1 MRPFPGP
8 PPMAGHPPHRPPSSP
23 PSGTAAETS
32 VTDTLASGASA
43 SGRVEGDREADAGAS
58 PRLVAEPGARI
69 ADCTLIRLLGQ
80 GGMGKVFLARQE
92 NPEREVAIKLIAG
105 GFIHPDLRARFDRE
119 IRALARLRHPGIA
132 QIFSAGVVTTA
143 DGRAP
148 YLIME
153 YVEGLPLREAVEAL
167 PLERR
172 VRLLAAIARAVE
184 HAHRCGVIH
193 RDLKPANIL
202 VTTEGQP
209 KILDFGVARVLS
221 EEGASATDSKLTHA
235 GFIVGTLAYM
245 SPEQTRTDR
254 DEVDTRSDVYALGL
268 LGFEMLTGHLPYEL
282 PRDQYGIVR
291 TIREQPPAPLER
303 FLPRAPRDLST
314 ILAKALAKDKERRYP
329 SAGAFAEDLERFL
342 AREPITA
349 RPASMAYRLRK
360 FAERNPL
367 ASTAIAAAALILV
380 LSVAAVFAF
389 ALREQRARLAAEE
402 ASRRANAHLDF
413 VRGVL
418 SQANPSLAGSAHV
431 TVREALSAAS
441 RMIEESYADTPEIEV
456 ELRILLGNVWLS
468 LAQWN
473 EAMREFDTA
482 LARASGLL
490 GAGDPRI
497 LAARSERAQAIAILG
512 DLPAAERELAAVVQE
527 MMQTLPPDDPGLL
540 DARRAMVRL
549 RLDLDQTAG
558 VREELADLVARLGT
572 PRDRASREL
581 AIELDN
587 LRASLA
593 AREGDFAEALAL
605 RTQQLERSRAYFG
618 PDAMSTLLAVENLAA
633 LYARSGDRRKAAEL
647 LQGVAEEMGK
657 RLGPD
662 HPVTIRVLNS
672 LAAQELEQGE
682 LARAEERVRALLPLL
697 DRLPPRD
704 RLIGLVSSTAAT
716 IAYVQGRLEE
726 AIELSRR
733 SLDLALAEQSE
744 EHEDSIR
751 SMLNHAN
758 ILLAAN
764 RNEEAAE
771 WFGRLMEATR
781 RRYGPAHPEALAVT
795 GEYAAFLRDVGRL
808 DEAIA
813 IFEDLRP
820 RIEQRFGRDHERTLM
835 MLYQYAGALQ
845 RAGRF
850 EDALPLSAALLD
862 RAEAV
867 LGARHPVALLAPLR
881 HARSLMGLGRF
892 REAREQL
899 DRAWNALKAADASR
913 EWRAWVAE
921 ALAELSER
929 QGSSAESARWQRRAL
944 ALRRQTP

>member
-1 MRPFPGP
+1 MVHSPPSPPPGP
-8 PPMAGHPPHRPPSSP
+8 PD
-23 PSGTAAETS
+23 GTGAQTS
-32 VTDTLASGASA
+32 IADASGCAPPDSA
-43 SGRVEGDREADAGAS
+43 GYLDERRGETDLAGRR
-58 PRLVAEPGARI
+58 VAEPGARI
-69 ADCTLIRLLGQ
+69 ADCTLIQLLGQ

-105 GFIHPDLRARFDRE
+105 GFVSPDLRARFDLE

-132 QIFSAGVVTTA
+132 QIFSAGVTDTA
-143 DGRAP
+143 DGPMP

-153 YVEGLPLREAVEAL
+153 YVAGLPLLDAVQSKPL
-167 PLERR
+167 PDR

-202 VTTEGQP
+202 VTAEGQP

-221 EEGASATDSKLTHA
+221 EDEGQAADSKLTHA
-235 GFIVGTLAYM
+235 GFMVGTLAYM

-268 LGFEMLTGHLPYEL
+268 LGFEMLTGRLPYEL
-282 PRDQYGIVR
+282 PRDQFGIVR

-303 FLPRAPRDLST
+303 FLAKAPRDLST
-314 ILAKALAKDKERRYP
+314 ILAKALAKDKERRYS
-329 SAGAFAEDLERFL
+329 SAGAFADDLERFL
-342 AREPITA
+342 AREPIAA
-349 RPASMAYRLRK
+349 RPASIGYRLRK

-367 ASTAIAAAALILV
+367 ASTAITVALLTLV

-441 RMIEESYADTPEIEV
+441 RMIEEAYADTPEIEV

-468 LAQWN
+468 LAQWS
-473 EAMREFDTA
+473 EAMREFDLA
-482 LARASGLL
+482 LARATGVL
-490 GAGDPRI
+490 GAADPRV
-497 LAARSERAQAIAILG
+497 LTARSERAQAVAILG
-512 DLPAAERELAAVVQE
+512 DLPAAEGELSAVVRE
-527 MMQTLPPDDPGLL
+527 MMRRLPPDDPALL
-540 DARRAMVRL
+540 DARRAMVKL

-558 VREELADLVARLGT
+558 LREELADLVTRLGA
-572 PRDRASREL
+572 PRDRAGREL
-581 AIELDN
+581 AVELDN

-593 AREGDFAEALAL
+593 IREGDFAEALAL

-618 PDAMSTLLAVENLAA
+618 PEAMPTLLAVENLAA
-633 LYARSGDRRKAAEL
+633 LHARAGDRRRAAEL
-647 LQGVAEEMGK
+647 LEGLAEQMRE
-657 RLGPD
+657 RLGPA

-682 LARAEERVRALLPLL
+682 LASAEARVRALIPLL

-704 RLIGLVSSTAAT
+704 RLIGLVASTAAT
-716 IAYVQGRLEE
+716 IAYVQGNLEE
-726 AIELSRR
+726 AARYSQR
-733 SLDLALAEQSE
+733 SLELALAEQPE

-758 ILLAAN
+758 ILLAAH

-771 WFGRLMEATR
+771 WFARLMQATR
-781 RRYGPAHPEALAVT
+781 RRYGPDHPEALVVT
-795 GEYAAFLRDVGRL
+795 GEYAAFLRDIGRL
-808 DEAIA
+808 EESIA
-813 IFEDLRP
+813 IFEELRP
-820 RIEQRFGRDHERTLM
+820 RVEQRFGQDHERTLM
-835 MLYQYAGALQ
+835 NLYQYAGALQ

-850 EDALPLSAALLD
+850 EEALSISATLLE
-862 RAEAV
+862 RAETV
-867 LGARHPVALLAPLR
+867 LGDRHPVAMLAPLR
-881 HARSLMGLGRF
+881 HARSLMGLRRW
-892 REAREQL
+892 REARSHLE
-899 DRAWNALKAADASR
+899 RAWKTLEQAEASR

-921 ALAELSER
+921 SLAELSEA
-929 QGSSAESARWQRRAL
+929 QGRSAEAARWRRSAR
-944 ALRRQTP
+944 ALRGEAP